1 MKIGFIGAGNMGSA
15 MIAAV
20 ARSKFADLGE
30 IFVYD
35 RSKNEN
41 LKFKFGITPL
51 SSEREVVQ
59 NSDIIVLAIKPN
71 GYENLLNLIKKDI
84 KEQIILTLAPN
95 FSIEKTASII
105 GDNKKIVRTMPNT
118 PAAIGEGVTAV
129 SFGENLSAQEKD
141 NVMSLLACFGSAHE
155 IDEALMGAFVG
166 IAGSL
171 PAYVFMFIEALAD
184 AGVLN
189 GVPRAK
195 AYEIV
200 AASVAGSADMVLKSG
215 KHPAMLKDEVCS
227 PSGTT
232 IEALRVL
239 EERGFRSA
247 VIEAVNA
254 AVDKA
259 NGKI

>member
-15 MIAAV
+15 MIAAI

-51 SSEREVVQ
+51 NNEREVVQ
-59 NSDIIVLAIKPN
+59 KSDIIVLAIKPN

-84 KEQIILTLAPN
+84 KDQIVLTIAPN
-95 FSIEKTASII
+95 FSMEEIAGII
-105 GDNKKIVRTMPNT
+105 GENKKVVRTMPNT

-129 SFGENLSAQEKD
+129 SFSENLSAKEKEL
-141 NVMSLLACFGSAHE
+141 VMRFLACFGTAHE

-171 PAYVFMFIEALAD
+171 PAYVFVFIEALAD

-189 GVPRAK
+189 GIPRAK

-200 AASVAGSADMVLKSG
+200 AASVAGSADMVIKSG
-215 KHPAMLKDEVCS
+215 KHPAVLKDEVCS

-247 VIEAVNA
+247 VIEAVNV
-254 AVDKA
+254 AVNKA
-259 NGKI
+259 NNKI